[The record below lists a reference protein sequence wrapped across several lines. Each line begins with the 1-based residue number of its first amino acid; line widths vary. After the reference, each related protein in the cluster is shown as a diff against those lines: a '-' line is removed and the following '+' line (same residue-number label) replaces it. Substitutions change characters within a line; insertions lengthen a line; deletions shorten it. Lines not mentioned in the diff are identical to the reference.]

1 MVAVLW
7 SNKRRAIMYTM
18 GIHSVP
24 NIDDTRRAE
33 YKLVPN
39 VLYEAATSQ

>member
-7 SNKRRAIMYTM
+7 SNKRRAIMYKI
-18 GIHSVP
+18 GIQSVP
-24 NIDDTRRAE
+24 NMADTNRAE